1 MAAEY
6 LFGLNTNSVFTE
18 LVNFNGNARTSALF
32 KMEANP
38 FPTILE
44 RHLLEMKCFFKC
56 QEISSL

>member
-1 MAAEY
+1 MAAEH
-6 LFGLNTNSVFTE
+6 LFDLNTNSVFPE
-18 LVNFNGNARTSALF
+18 LVNFNGNACSSALF
-32 KMEANP
+32 KMEANL